1 MVEKKLQENMR
12 GITRECLEN
21 LYASMPR
28 RLRAVVVVDKPPQR
42 LNWVSSVGLAPR
54 SEGLEASD
62 GGKKRKIGKRK
73 KRKSETK
80 EIETSKERAV
90 VDNAG
95 SYTKY

>member
-1 MVEKKLQENMR
+1 MSGFL
-12 GITRECLEN
+12 CF
-21 LYASMPR
+21 LYARPILFPR
-28 RLRAVVVVDKPPQR
+28 NFAHPVNLHDDSTGNQ
-42 LNWVSSVGLAPR
+42 LNGLTPR
-54 SEGLEASD
+54 SEELEASD

-73 KRKSETK
+73 KRRSERK